1 MPLLDHVDPRT
12 GRAVG
17 CEEMTLSESAGRGAP
32 DPSCDPDRAAVERVV
47 AGEPAEYARLI
58 ERHQQGLM
66 RLVTGITADRHLA
79 EDVVQEVFLTAYQR
93 LAAFRFESS
102 FKTWLY
108 RIAVRRAA
116 GAKRRLRRLWRTFL
130 PLPEA
135 GAAPRAPAARQ
146 LDDLDEAL
154 ALLRRLRGPER
165 AAFVLCAEG
174 WSYDEIAA
182 ITGCPSGTVA
192 ARISRARRRLEEFT
206 AGANRRKREAGRE
219 GAR

>member
-1 MPLLDHVDPRT
+1 MRLLDHVDPVT

-47 AGEPAEYARLI
+47 AGEPGEYARLI

-66 RLVTGITADRHLA
+66 RLVTGITADRHVA
-79 EDVVQEVFLTAYQR
+79 EDVVQEVFLAAYRR
-93 LAAFRFESS
+93 LPGFRFESS

-116 GAKRRLRRLWRTFL
+116 RAGRRLRRLWRTFV

-135 GAAPRAPAARQ
+135 SAAPRAPAAAR

-154 ALLRRLRGPER
+154 ALLARLRGPER

-174 WSYDEIAA
+174 WSYGEIAE
-182 ITGCPSGTVA
+182 ITGCASGTVA
-192 ARISRARRRLEEFT
+192 ARISRARRRLEGLSGG
-206 AGANRRKREAGRE
+206 AGRPARKAGRE
-219 GAR
+219 GAP